1 MEGNVLWW
9 NWCEVPI
16 HHLFSWLDVL
26 FRCWIIGVFFPRN
39 HWWEL
44 KVDWGHTNSFIVFD
58 RYVSLSGPVI
68 QNVIHLLSWNSCF
81 FEKKKSGFLFQKKQI
96 VLIFLQ
102 SCSCCVYENL
112 MYSWK
117 TGWRR
122 SLSTFLVQWR
132 FLRMLF
138 LQMADL
144 WITADHENIELLQQ
158 WYSCTVLLASVSILK
173 TFISSKNHRRKK
185 T

>member
-1 MEGNVLWW
+1 MWSSYTSFIFLT
-9 NWCEVPI
+9 WCVI
-16 HHLFSWLDVL
+16 QMLDH
-26 FRCWIIGVFFPRN
+26 WGFFPRN

-58 RYVSLSGPVI
+58 RNVSLSGPVI

-144 WITADHENIELLQQ
+144 WITADHENTELLQQ